1 MWKKDRGI
9 RSEGMKGAKIMDEKK
24 SEIWTDIVAVL
35 QAILIF
41 LKLLGLIEWSWWVV
55 FAPILIMIG
64 ILLLMIIAAIIIN
77 YISG

>member
-1 MWKKDRGI
+1 
-9 RSEGMKGAKIMDEKK
+9 MKRAKIMDDKK

-55 FAPILIMIG
+55 FAPILVMVG
-64 ILLLMIIAAIIIN
+64 ILLIMIIVAIIIN
-77 YISG
+77 IFL

>member
-55 FAPILIMIG
+55 FAPILVMLG
-64 ILLLMIIAAIIIN
+64 ILLIMIIAAIIIN
-77 YISG
+77 CI

>member
-1 MWKKDRGI
+1 
-9 RSEGMKGAKIMDEKK
+9 MDDKK

-55 FAPILIMIG
+55 FAPILVMVG
-64 ILLLMIIAAIIIN
+64 ILLIMIIVAIIIN
-77 YISG
+77 IFL

>member
-1 MWKKDRGI
+1 
-9 RSEGMKGAKIMDEKK
+9 MDDKK

-55 FAPILIMIG
+55 LAPILVMVG
-64 ILLLMIIAAIIIN
+64 ILLIMIIVAIIIN
-77 YISG
+77 IFM

>member
-1 MWKKDRGI
+1 
-9 RSEGMKGAKIMDEKK
+9 MKGAKIMDDKK

-55 FAPILIMIG
+55 FAPILIMLG
-64 ILLLMIIAAIIIN
+64 ILLIII
-77 YISG
+77 ILATLI

>member
-1 MWKKDRGI
+1 
-9 RSEGMKGAKIMDEKK
+9 MDEKK

-55 FAPILIMIG
+55 FAPILVMLG
-64 ILLLMIIAAIIIN
+64 ILLIMIIVAIVMCI
-77 YISG
+77 